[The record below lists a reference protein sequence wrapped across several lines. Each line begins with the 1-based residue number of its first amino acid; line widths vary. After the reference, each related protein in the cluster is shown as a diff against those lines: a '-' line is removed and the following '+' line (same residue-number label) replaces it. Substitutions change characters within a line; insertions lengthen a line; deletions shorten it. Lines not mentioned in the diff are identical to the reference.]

1 MKIIGLTG
9 SIGMGKSVAASM
21 FRSLGVPV
29 EDSDAAV
36 HEMFAKGGAA
46 VAAVEAAFPGAVK
59 DGAVDRAALGKL
71 VYGDPAALKRLES
84 IVHPLVGRH
93 RDAFLARARA
103 RHVPVVVLDIPL
115 LFEAGLDRLCD
126 VTVVV
131 TAPRFLQEARVLAR
145 PGMARERF
153 ERILAQQ
160 MPDAE
165 KRRRADYVVQ
175 TGIGRAHTLRRLK
188 EIVRLL
194 RAKESHARSGT

>member
-93 RDAFLARARA
+93 RDAFLARAKA

>member
-194 RAKESHARSGT
+194 RAKELHARSGT

>member
-59 DGAVDRAALGKL
+59 GGAVDRAALGKL

-115 LFEAGLDRLCD
+115 LFEAKLDRLCD

-131 TAPRFLQEARVLAR
+131 TAPRFLQEARVMAR